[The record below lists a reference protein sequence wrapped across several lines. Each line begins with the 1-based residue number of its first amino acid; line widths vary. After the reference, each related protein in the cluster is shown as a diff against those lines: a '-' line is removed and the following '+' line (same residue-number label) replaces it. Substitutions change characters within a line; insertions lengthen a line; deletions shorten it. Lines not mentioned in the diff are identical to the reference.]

1 MHSNRQARLT
11 GLCFSLV
18 MGAAAHAQA
27 ATAGHCGAQEQVVF
41 SCQVGA
47 KTVSLCSVGH
57 DAQIASLTYRYGR
70 RGKVE
75 NEFIANADNGRRFF
89 ATASPLKPGA
99 SINQLWF
106 DNGDTR
112 FLVTECVG
120 GRCPYQAG
128 LAVLRGDEL
137 LMRQRCAR
145 SEPDTAAFSRQ
156 IITFGSGSVD
166 SRSQTPLIQIDDA
179 DNGLAKIYATKR

>member
-1 MHSNRQARLT
+1 M
-11 GLCFSLV
+11 V
-18 MGAAAHAQA
+18 VGAAAHAQA
-27 ATAGHCGAQEQVVF
+27 ATTGHCGVNERVVF

-47 KTVSLCSVGH
+47 KTVSLCSAGH
-57 DAQIASLTYRYGR
+57 DPQIASLTYRYGR

-75 NEFIANADNGRRFF
+75 NEFIANAENRRRFF

-99 SINQLWF
+99 SINQVWF
-106 DNGDTR
+106 DSGDTR

-120 GRCPYQAG
+120 GRCPYQGG
-128 LAVLRGDEL
+128 LAVLRGDKL

-145 SEPDTAAFSRQ
+145 SETDTAAFSRQ
-156 IITFGSGSVD
+156 IITFGSDSVD
-166 SRSQTPLIQIDDA
+166 SRSRTPLIQIDDA